1 MKIIICIALVAVAFF
16 IGWNAAQMRWI
27 NKISDILDTLNYATK
42 TYGELSSEDRKVR
55 KMRPE
60 SMGRNIPH
68 KGKK

>member
-42 TYGELSSEDRKVR
+42 TYGELSSEDRSFVR
-55 KMRPE
+55 GMLKTI
-60 SMGRNIPH
+60 SLLQGW
-68 KGKK
+68 KGE